1 MDELPIDRM
10 RARAKQL
17 RRIAGMTHN
26 PEMTEM
32 LLKMAGEVETD
43 ADRLDAELNVASG
56 RH

>member
-1 MDELPIDRM
+1 MDEPPIDRM

-43 ADRLDAELNVASG
+43 ADRLETELSVASG